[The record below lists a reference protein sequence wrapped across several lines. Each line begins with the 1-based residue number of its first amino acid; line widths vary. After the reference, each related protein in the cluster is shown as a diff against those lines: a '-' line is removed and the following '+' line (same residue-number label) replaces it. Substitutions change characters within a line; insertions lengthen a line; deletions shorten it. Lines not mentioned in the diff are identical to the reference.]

1 MTKKTNNRKQRVS
14 IKFKQE
20 KIDVL
25 KELKEMLD
33 DKPDKWSYTIYIDEI
48 IKDLENCTEV
58 QDDN

>member
-33 DKPDKWSYTIYIDEI
+33 SEPDKWSYTIYINDL
-48 IKDLENCTEV
+48 IKEL
-58 QDDN
+58 QDD